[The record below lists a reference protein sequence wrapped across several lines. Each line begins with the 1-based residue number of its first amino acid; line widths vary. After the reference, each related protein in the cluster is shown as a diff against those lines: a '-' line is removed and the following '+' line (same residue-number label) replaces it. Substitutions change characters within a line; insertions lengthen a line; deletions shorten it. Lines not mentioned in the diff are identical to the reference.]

1 MNNFSDS
8 LELKYK
14 QYGIFNL
21 IKDVLE
27 KELNLDLQLLVG
39 QSFDGAATMAG
50 IKSGVAKRFIEKVP
64 YAVFVHCYAH
74 KLNGMH
80 LKGNYILIKGELC
93 INKKRRE
100 LCKIKCS
107 TIIL

>member
-1 MNNFSDS
+1 MKMVTVNQ
-8 LELKYK
+8 K
-14 QYGIFNL
+14 
-21 IKDVLE
+21 IKD
-27 KELNLDLQLLVG
+27 QL
-39 QSFDGAATMAG
+39 
-50 IKSGVAKRFIEKVP
+50 KK
-64 YAVFVHCYAH
+64 
-74 KLNGMH
+74 GMH